1 MSPLDLDG
9 ARQRLEAERE
19 RLGGLQGSLSGES
32 TVAAIEELSSIDQHP
47 ADIGTETFE
56 QSKDVSI
63 LAQIDVQL
71 ADVAR
76 ALDRLDHGQYGSC
89 EACGGPIGDDRLEA
103 RPAARFCV
111 RDQAEAERGVGIAS
125 PGAA

>member
-1 MSPLDLDG
+1 MSSLDLDE
-9 ARQRLEAERE
+9 ARHRLQAERD
-19 RLGGLQGSLSGES
+19 RLRQLQGSLAGET
-32 TVAAIEELSSIDQHP
+32 TVAATEELSSVDQHP

-63 LAQIDVQL
+63 LAQVDVQL

-76 ALDRLDHGQYGSC
+76 ALDRLDHGDYGRC
-89 EACGGPIGDDRLEA
+89 EACGAPIGDERLEA

-111 RDQAEAERGVGIAS
+111 RDQAEAERGVGTAP